1 MIERKQT
8 ASTRRR
14 LQLAMLLAATA
25 TAAAV
30 LPVAAADAEL
40 PGTVDRDIDYRLD
53 LDVADGRDL
62 LDVFMPDGSDLA
74 PVVVFF
80 NGGGLL
86 EGDKHHG
93 EILARRLVPEGIGV
107 VSANYRLSPGFMHPT
122 HLQDAAAAVA
132 WVVENI
138 ANFGGDPDRV
148 FVSGHSAGAYL
159 AAILALDA
167 SLLGEHHLGLD
178 AIAGSVPISA
188 FLYVE
193 ETAKERPKT
202 VWGEDPAVWLA
213 ASVTPHITAGKGRML
228 LIYADGDDAWRRAQ
242 NERFAVAMQAV
253 GSSSVT
259 AKQVA
264 GRDHTTIFTGL
275 NEADDP
281 VGSLLL
287 EFIDP

>member
-8 ASTRRR
+8 GSARRR
-14 LQLAMLLAATA
+14 LQLATLLAATA
-25 TAAAV
+25 TAV
-30 LPVAAADAEL
+30 HPVAAADAEL
-40 PGTVDRDIDYRLD
+40 PGSVDRDIDYRLD

-62 LDVFMPDGSDLA
+62 LDIFMPDGSDLV

-80 NGGGLL
+80 HGGALM
-86 EGDKHHG
+86 EGDKRHG

-107 VSANYRLSPGFMHPT
+107 VSANYRLSPAFMHPT

-167 SLLGEHHLGLD
+167 SLLGEHDLGLD
-178 AIAGSVPISA
+178 AIAGSLPISA

-213 ASVTPHITAGKGRML
+213 ASVTPHIAAGRGRML
-228 LIYADGDDAWRRAQ
+228 LIYADGDDDWRRAQ
-242 NERFAVAMQAV
+242 NERFAGAMQAA
-253 GSSSVT
+253 GSRAIT

-275 NEADDP
+275 NAADDP
-281 VGSLLL
+281 VGRLLL
-287 EFIDP
+287 EFIGP